1 MKLLL
6 DQNISYRIIKHLPS
20 TITATHVTN
29 EGLVNSADF
38 EIWQF
43 AKSNGYTIVTQD
55 TDFNDIFIVHGFPP
69 KIIWFKTGNL
79 KNNHILEYLVANF
92 EELLN
97 FLQDP
102 ELGVYEIYSFTA
114 DN

>member
-20 TITATHVTN
+20 TISATHVTN

-43 AKSNGYTIVTQD
+43 AKSNGYTI
-55 TDFNDIFIVHGFPP
+55 
-69 KIIWFKTGNL
+69 
-79 KNNHILEYLVANF
+79 E
-92 EELLN
+92 
-97 FLQDP
+97 
-102 ELGVYEIYSFTA
+102 GVKASRAGSNKE
-114 DN
+114 